1 MLQYV
6 LDLAIRS
13 HRLPVRQSVKGAR
26 PCHCPC
32 TKFRSR
38 RSSVASAVL
47 SSLIDK
53 AEAFAAEKKI
63 DQAVLV
69 NARLAPDML
78 PFAGQIQR
86 ASDTAKATIGRL
98 TTIEIPKFPDE
109 EKTFA
114 ELRERVAKTVAFL
127 ETVDQSALEGSESKE
142 VTLSSGQLKVTLDGV
157 EYILKF
163 ALPNF
168 YFHVTTAQN
177 ILRHNGV
184 PGWKARLSWPVG

>member
-1 MLQYV
+1 MSLSMHKISV
-6 LDLAIRS
+6 PAFIRGFS
-13 HRLPVRQSVKGAR
+13 
-26 PCHCPC
+26 
-32 TKFRSR
+32 
-38 RSSVASAVL
+38 VL

-53 AEAFAAEKKI
+53 ADAFAAEKKI
-63 DQAVLV
+63 DPAVLV

-114 ELRERVAKTVAFL
+114 ELRERVANTVAFL
-127 ETVDQSALEGSESKE
+127 ETVDRSALEGSESKE

-157 EYILKF
+157 DYILKF

-168 YFHVTTAQN
+168 YFHLTTAQN

-184 PGWKARLSWPVG
+184 PVGKLDYLGPLA

>member
-1 MLQYV
+1 MSLSMHKISV
-6 LDLAIRS
+6 PAFIR
-13 HRLPVRQSVKGAR
+13 G
-26 PCHCPC
+26 
-32 TKFRSR
+32 F
-38 RSSVASAVL
+38 AVL

-109 EKTFA
+109 EQTLG

-127 ETVDQSALEGSESKE
+127 ETVDQSALEGSETKE
-142 VTLSSGQLKVTLDGV
+142 VTLSAGPLKVTLDGV

-163 ALPNF
+163 VLPNF

-184 PGWKARLSWPVG
+184 QVGKLDYLGPLS